1 MDAFLAH
8 RPTGI
13 DARGLLVTDG
23 AVRERLEAQGLEV
36 AAATRL
42 LLADARSWRDATR
55 LIDASPA
62 AGDGAWAP
70 RPAGPAPAGYLT
82 RARLLVGPDTVVV
95 RDTGGREAWLHGPA
109 RGGVT
114 RTATTGDALVLVD
127 ARAVP

>member
-1 MDAFLAH
+1 MPFFALGIYGAATSLEQGELDAPWFF
-8 RPTGI
+8 PVC
-13 DARGLLVTDG
+13 GLG
-23 AVRERLEAQGLEV
+23 V

-114 RTATTGDALVLVD
+114 RTATTDDALVLVD